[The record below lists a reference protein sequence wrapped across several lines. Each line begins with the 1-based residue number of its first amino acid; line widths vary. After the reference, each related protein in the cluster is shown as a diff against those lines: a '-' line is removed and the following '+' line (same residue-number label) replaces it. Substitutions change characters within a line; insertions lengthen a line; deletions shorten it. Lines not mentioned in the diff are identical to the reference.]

1 MTDARTLPIH
11 VEPLPGE
18 ALDSWLEA
26 ISHRL
31 RSAHGD
37 TLTSVGLASPG
48 LVSVENS
55 WLANLPAESAD
66 HISAVTGQPIERLH
80 QMTIAHYASPRQ
92 NITTQAARPSPWSQT
107 RRSRYCPHCL
117 AESGGRWLLQ
127 WRLGW
132 QFLCEIHRCLLV
144 DTCPTCGGG
153 QRESFFPIDLI
164 PGPSLCARP
173 KPGATGRSP
182 QRCSADLSATPTTR
196 FPDPSHQVLEAQRAL
211 HAVIDDN
218 HAAFGIYRREPVTA
232 LECLRDI
239 RAIGGRLL
247 LPSMAPVLK
256 QLISPDLFAA
266 HRQQL
271 RDNRERAAGRGAT
284 AGFRARLS
292 ATSAA
297 TAVSAALSIL
307 SRDNLAAAGR
317 ALSRLEP
324 RRRSNGKSLD
334 WASAG
339 WAHDTTAALA
349 SVRLTSRAPLL
360 SPTEQLRYR
369 IGDTNPGIPTLSHA
383 DSLDIARKLPC
394 TLWSDWA
401 VRLTTSDLDSLR
413 WADALPAVLLVVNSR
428 ITYSEA
434 CAALGSRTITGRT
447 IAHQLKKLAQDPRW
461 PAVRLTLIRLADY
474 LRTQHIPIDY
484 QQRRGIDFCALLPED
499 TWDAICGQLDIRPG
513 GGKRLHV
520 VRCYLYTAISGNPAR
535 LAPWFADSNDF
546 RSALATF
553 ATILTPGLLAALRE
567 HSQHFLR
574 QNNIDEPLTWSPPR
588 ELVDGLTL
596 PGPDPERIPITKLH
610 RLIRRQIPLSDVA
623 HTLGTTPEALRH
635 ALTQNPAPS
644 HRRGPTSKPA
654 FGVSE
659 LAGQVSAQQLED
671 LYIGQ
676 GMSLRAIG
684 ERYGVGRHVVAQFMR
699 RSAIPLRPAHGPRRR
714 DDVERDWLYTEY
726 VAHRRTLPELAAEKA
741 MSTAN
746 MARWAHRHQIP
757 LRSRGGPS
765 HTATLTAV
773 RAADSAPA
781 LLRPALVGVGGAER
795 LSRFAAASRYPT
807 VTKAADA
814 LKIHQGVLQH
824 QINRLAADLGGPLL
838 TRAQRNRPMTP
849 TALGNKVLAALKL
862 WNANSTPAG
871 GPIQTAVSSA
881 NPSRHRHSQPT
892 DKDRDARC

>member
-1 MTDARTLPIH
+1 MTDARTMPIH
-11 VEPLPGE
+11 VEPLLGE

-26 ISHRL
+26 TSHRL

-55 WLANLPAESAD
+55 WLACLPSESAKQ
-66 HISAVTGQPIERLH
+66 ISAVTGQPIVRLH
-80 QMTIAHYASPRQ
+80 QMTLAHYASPRQ

-107 RRSRYCPHCL
+107 HRSRYCPHCL

-153 QRESFFPIDLI
+153 QREGFFPIELI
-164 PGPSLCARP
+164 PGPGLCARP
-173 KPGATGRSP
+173 EPGATGRSP
-182 QRCSADLSATPTTR
+182 RRCGTDLSATPAAR
-196 FPDPSHQVLEAQRAL
+196 FPDRSHRVLEAQRAL
-211 HAVIDDN
+211 HAVIAEN
-218 HAAFGIYRREPVTA
+218 KAAFGIYFEEPVTA

-247 LPSMAPVLK
+247 LPSMATVLK
-256 QLISPDLFAA
+256 QFIPPDLFAA

-271 RDNRERAAGRGAT
+271 RDNSERAAGRGT
-284 AGFRARLS
+284 TPGFRARLS

-297 TAVSAALSIL
+297 TAVTAALSIL
-307 SRDNLAAAGR
+307 SHDNLTAAGR

-334 WASAG
+334 WASTG

-349 SVRLTSRAPLL
+349 STRLTSRAPLL

-369 IGDTNPGIPTLSHA
+369 IGDTQPGIPTLSHA

-394 TLWSDWA
+394 TLWNDWA
-401 VRLTTSDLDSLR
+401 IRLTTSDLDPLR

-428 ITYSEA
+428 ITYNEA

-474 LRTQHIPIDY
+474 LRTQHTPIDY
-484 QQRRGIDFCALLPED
+484 QQRRGIDFRALLPGD

-535 LAPWFADSNDF
+535 LAPWFADNNDF

-574 QNNIDEPLTWSPPR
+574 QNGIDEPLTWSPPR

-610 RLIRRQIPLSDVA
+610 RLIRRQIPLSDIA
-623 HTLGTTPEALRH
+623 HTLGTAPEALRH

-659 LAGQVSAQQLED
+659 LAGQVSAQQLQD
-671 LYIGQ
+671 LYTGQ

-684 ERYGVGRHVVAQFMR
+684 EQYGVGRHVVAKLLR
-699 RSAIPLRPAHGPRRR
+699 RNAIPLRPARGPRHQE
-714 DDVERDWLYTEY
+714 DVERDWLYTEY
-726 VAHRRTLPELAAEKA
+726 VLHRRTLPELAAEKG

-746 MARWAHRHQIP
+746 IARWAKVHNIP
-757 LRSRGGPS
+757 LRQRGGPS
-765 HTATLTAV
+765 HRATLAAERTADRAPSILKPALTGIGGWERLQRFAESSTFATLTA
-773 RAADSAPA
+773 AAHE
-781 LLRPALVGVGGAER
+781 LHLNQFTLVN
-795 LSRFAAASRYPT
+795 
-807 VTKAADA
+807 
-814 LKIHQGVLQH
+814 
-824 QINRLAADLGGPLL
+824 QINRIERDLGMKLFE
-838 TRAQRNRPMTP
+838 RAERGRPMRLTK
-849 TALGNKVLAALKL
+849 TGEAVLRAIRSYQCKQE
-862 WNANSTPAG
+862 N
-871 GPIQTAVSSA
+871 
-881 NPSRHRHSQPT
+881 
-892 DKDRDARC
+892 